1 MSINELQDEV
11 IAEFSDFDDWMDRYQ
26 LLIDLG
32 NEQEPL
38 EEKYKT
44 EQNLIEG
51 CQSRVWL
58 QADDVDGKIVFKA
71 ESDALIVKG
80 IIALLIKVFSGHTPD
95 EILNADLYFID
106 KIGLKEHLSPTR
118 SNGLLSMV
126 KQIRMYALAFKA
138 KGEVKTSLFY
148 CCFWEVRWFMVSMI
162 PINRRIDPNRTM
174 RYGVP
179 LIRSSIFS
187 ASGYL
192 MLR

>member
-80 IIALLIKVFSGHTPD
+80 IIALLIKVLSGHTPD
-95 EILNADLYFID
+95 EILNTDLYFID

-138 KGEVKTSLFY
+138 KEGKWKTSLFL
-148 CCFWEVRWFMVSMI
+148 WLLSGSQIVHGQ
-162 PINRRIDPNRTM
+162 
-174 RYGVP
+174 YG
-179 LIRSSIFS
+179 
-187 ASGYL
+187 ADK
-192 MLR
+192 

>member
-1 MSINELQDEV
+1 MTINELQDNV
-11 IAEFSDFDDWMDRYQ
+11 IEEFSVFDDWMDKYA

-32 NEQEPL
+32 NSLPPL
-38 EEKYKT
+38 DEKYKT

-58 QADDVDGKIVFKA
+58 QADEVDGKVIFKA

-80 IIALLIKVFSGHTPD
+80 IIALLIKVVSGHTPD

-126 KQIRMYALAFKA
+126 KQMRLYALAFKES
-138 KGEVKTSLFY
+138 KE
-148 CCFWEVRWFMVSMI
+148 
-162 PINRRIDPNRTM
+162 
-174 RYGVP
+174 
-179 LIRSSIFS
+179 
-187 ASGYL
+187 
-192 MLR
+192 